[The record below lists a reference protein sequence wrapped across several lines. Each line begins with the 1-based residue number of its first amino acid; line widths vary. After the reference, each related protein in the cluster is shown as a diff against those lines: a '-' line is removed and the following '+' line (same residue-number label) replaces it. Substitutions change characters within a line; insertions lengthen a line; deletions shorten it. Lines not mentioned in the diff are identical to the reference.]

1 MNYFVNLGMM
11 KKIILSLSVVFFLL
25 CCKKPGSV
33 NFTAASGGAVI
44 EPVMQET
51 NPQEQ
56 SDTVGVKTYLAL
68 GDSYTFGESVTEN
81 QRLPVQVSSQL
92 NGLGI
97 RVSAPEIIARSGWTT
112 GDLLDKLNTEPP
124 LLTNYNIVTLLIG
137 VNNQYRGRKVEEYI
151 PGFESLLK
159 QAIQFAGNDTGHIIV
174 LSIPDW
180 GVTPFAE
187 GRDRKQIAREID
199 QFNSANETIAKKYN
213 VHYINVTESTREA
226 VSDKSLLAS
235 DGLHPSAKEYGR
247 WAKKVAA
254 FIQEKL

>member
-1 MNYFVNLGMM
+1 MM

-137 VNNQYRGRKVEEYI
+137 VNNQYQGRSQEEYREQ
-151 PGFESLLK
+151 FTALVAK
-159 QAIQFAGNDTGHIIV
+159 AIEYAGNNSTRVFV

-180 GVTPFAE
+180 SVTPFA
-187 GRDRKQIAREID
+187 GNNNRDLVSKQID
-199 QFNSANETIAKKYN
+199 SFNVINKQISLQKK
-213 VHYINVTESTREA
+213 VHYTDITDLSRLAATEP
-226 VSDKSLLAS
+226 SLIAA
-235 DGLHPSAKEYGR
+235 DGLHPSGDQYRMWVNRLAPTIRVIFY
-247 WAKKVAA
+247 
-254 FIQEKL
+254 